1 MGVKLRESLMRQSPF
16 VWLCHDTRARST
28 RRSTPSILFSA
39 FPKRS
44 LMARLSYAQI
54 LLSGWLAIFCAL
66 QAVHA
71 HMIDVDAGRKEC
83 FFEDL
88 NKNDKMT
95 VTYQV
100 GGGGHL
106 DIDFWLADP
115 DGHLLG
121 KHVKQSTGSI
131 STTAEKNGRY
141 EYCFSN
147 QMSAI
152 ADKIVSPSEDPWPP
166 ADSIS
171 DVVAPIEREIR
182 SLAHGLAAVKDE
194 QEYIVIRERT
204 HRNTAESTN
213 SRVKWWSVLQA
224 VVLFAVVAW
233 QVYYL
238 KSFFEVK
245 RVI

>member
-1 MGVKLRESLMRQSPF
+1 MRQL
-16 VWLCHDTRARST
+16 VTAWLSV
-28 RRSTPSILFSA
+28 LFLL
-39 FPKRS
+39 PT
-44 LMARLSYAQI
+44 
-54 LLSGWLAIFCAL
+54 LLS
-66 QAVHA
+66 A
-71 HMIDVDAGRKEC
+71 HLIDVDAGKKEC

-88 NKNDKMT
+88 HQHDKMT

-115 DGHLLG
+115 DNRLLG
-121 KHVKQSTGSI
+121 KQIRQSTGTLSI
-131 STTAEKNGRY
+131 TAEKDGRY

-152 ADKIVSPSEDPWPP
+152 ADKIVSFNVHGIIYVGED
-166 ADSIS
+166 A

-182 SLAHGLAAVKDE
+182 TLASGLQSVKDE
-194 QEYIVIRERT
+194 QEYIVVRERT

-224 VVLFAVVAW
+224 IVLFLVVGW
-233 QVYYL
+233 QIYYL

>member
-1 MGVKLRESLMRQSPF
+1 M
-16 VWLCHDTRARST
+16 
-28 RRSTPSILFSA
+28 SIQ
-39 FPKRS
+39 PW
-44 LMARLSYAQI
+44 ARLPV
-54 LLSGWLAIFCAL
+54 LLAGLVLLFLSNSVF
-66 QAVHA
+66 A
-71 HMIDVDAGRKEC
+71 HTIEIPASQKEC

-88 NKNDKMT
+88 HTHDQMT

-115 DGHLLG
+115 MNNALV
-121 KHVKQSTGSI
+121 KQYKQSTGTASI
-131 STTAEKNGRY
+131 TAKRDGRY

-147 QMSAI
+147 VMSTI
-152 ADKIVSPSEDPWPP
+152 ADKIVSFNVHGVLYVSEDEHM
-166 ADSIS
+166 
-171 DVVAPIEREIR
+171 APVEKEIR
-182 SLAHGLAAVKDE
+182 ALAQGLQAVKDE
-194 QEYIVIRERT
+194 QEYIVVRERV

-213 SRVKWWSVLQA
+213 ERVMWWSICQSIL
-224 VVLFAVVAW
+224 LFLVCAW

>member
-1 MGVKLRESLMRQSPF
+1 MLLPLALA
-16 VWLCHDTRARST
+16 WLA
-28 RRSTPSILFSA
+28 LFS
-39 FPKRS
+39 S
-44 LMARLSYAQI
+44 LVSSHI
-54 LLSGWLAIFCAL
+54 IEVS
-66 QAVHA
+66 
-71 HMIDVDAGRKEC
+71 AGNKEC

-88 NKNDKMT
+88 HKNDKMT

-106 DIDFWLADP
+106 DIDFWLTDP
-115 DGHLLG
+115 SNAVLG
-121 KHVKQSTGSI
+121 KHIRQDTGSVSI
-131 STTAEKNGRY
+131 TATLEGRH

-152 ADKIVSPSEDPWPP
+152 ADKMVSFNVHGVLYVGED
-166 ADSIS
+166 

-182 SLAHGLAAVKDE
+182 SFAIALTAVKDE

-213 SRVKWWSVLQA
+213 SRVKWWSIMQT
-224 VVLFAVVAW
+224 VVLFSVVAW

>member
-1 MGVKLRESLMRQSPF
+1 MG
-16 VWLCHDTRARST
+16 
-28 RRSTPSILFSA
+28 
-39 FPKRS
+39 
-44 LMARLSYAQI
+44 RLSYTQV
-54 LLSGWLAIFCAL
+54 LFTGCLAILFTLKA
-66 QAVHA
+66 AVHA
-71 HMIDVDAGRKEC
+71 HMIDVNAGQKEC

-115 DGHLLG
+115 DGRLLG
-121 KHVKQSTGSI
+121 KHVKQSTGQI
-131 STTAEKNGRY
+131 DTTAEKNGRY

-152 ADKIVSPSEDPWPP
+152 ADKIVSFNVHGVIYVED
-166 ADSIS
+166 DI
-171 DVVAPIEREIR
+171 VAPIEREIR
-182 SLAHGLAAVKDE
+182 SLAHGLATVKDE
-194 QEYIVIRERT
+194 QEYIVVRERT

-213 SRVKWWSVLQA
+213 SRVKWWSVLQS

>member
-1 MGVKLRESLMRQSPF
+1 MSRLFPA
-16 VWLCHDTRARST
+16 WLAL
-28 RRSTPSILFSA
+28 LFLL
-39 FPKRS
+39 PT
-44 LMARLSYAQI
+44 
-54 LLSGWLAIFCAL
+54 LLS
-66 QAVHA
+66 A
-71 HMIDVDAGRKEC
+71 HLIDVDAGKKEC

-88 NKNDKMT
+88 HQHDKMT

-106 DIDFWLADP
+106 DIDFWLSDP
-115 DGHLLG
+115 DNRLLG
-121 KHVKQSTGSI
+121 KQIRQSTGTLSI
-131 STTAEKNGRY
+131 TAEKDGRY

-152 ADKIVSPSEDPWPP
+152 ADKIVSFNVHGIIYVGED
-166 ADSIS
+166 A

-182 SLAHGLAAVKDE
+182 SLASGLQSVKDE
-194 QEYIVIRERT
+194 QEYIVVRERT

-213 SRVKWWSVLQA
+213 SRVKWWSVLQS
-224 VVLFAVVAW
+224 VVLFLVVGW
-233 QVYYL
+233 QIYYL